1 MIYKNKSYIYSIQF
15 AFYAKQT
22 LFRDTEKGER
32 TAKKR
37 RVT

>member
-22 LFRDTEKGER
+22 LSEILRKGREQLR
-32 TAKKR
+32 NGE
-37 RVT
+37 